1 MCVCVSVCVCVC
13 VSLSFY
19 LSLSTGMMLVQ
30 VHQPN
35 KVRDSTEVW
44 TKLSVEFTHTSIKI
58 EIIHTFVV
66 VF

>member
-1 MCVCVSVCVCVC
+1 MCVCFCLSVSTAVM
-13 VSLSFY
+13 S
-19 LSLSTGMMLVQ
+19 VQ

>member
-1 MCVCVSVCVCVC
+1 MCVCFCLSVSTAVM
-13 VSLSFY
+13 S
-19 LSLSTGMMLVQ
+19 VQ

-44 TKLSVEFTHTSIKI
+44 TELSVEFTHTSIKI